1 MKELK
6 GKQLSL
12 RAKIAAVAYVV
23 TMSVLT
29 AVFGWSMTVWEHV
42 QVGLFIAGVFGT
54 IDLSLLAEAIKSG
67 R

>member
-1 MKELK
+1 MTELK

-23 TMSVLT
+23 TMSILT
-29 AVFGWSMTVWEHV
+29 AALGWSTPVWEHV
-42 QVGLFIAGVFGT
+42 QVGVFIAGVFGT
-54 IDLSLLAEAIKSG
+54 IDLSLLAEAIRDG